1 MFYNCKVFSVYK
13 KQRKKTT
20 DQFFGQNILQ
30 FQKFKY
36 SLKLL
41 GIYPLKIFENPNF

>member
-1 MFYNCKVFSVYK
+1 MLGKMFYNCKVFSVYK

-20 DQFFGQNILQ
+20 DQFFGQNILH

-36 SLKLL
+36 SFHLV
-41 GIYPLKIFENPNF
+41 IF